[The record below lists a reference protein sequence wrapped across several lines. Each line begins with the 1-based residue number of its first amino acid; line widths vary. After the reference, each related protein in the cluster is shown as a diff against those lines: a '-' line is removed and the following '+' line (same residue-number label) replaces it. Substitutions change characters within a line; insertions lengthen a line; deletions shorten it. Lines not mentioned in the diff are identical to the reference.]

1 MSSGLTEVL
10 RKDAEGGTCGVM
22 RGPECAGRNTQSE
35 QTVGLFFKFF
45 CVFPDSGINTY
56 VCNVYY

>member
-1 MSSGLTEVL
+1 
-10 RKDAEGGTCGVM
+10 M
-22 RGPECAGRNTQSE
+22 RVPECAGRNTQSE